1 MPAPAQR
8 IKHVP
13 PYLFAEIDKKRAAAV
28 ARGVDVIS
36 LGIGDPDLPTPQF
49 VIERM
54 QQAVANPQYHRY
66 PDYEGS
72 QAFREA
78 ACQFYRRRWGVV
90 LDPQSQV
97 MALIGSKEGLA
108 HLIWA
113 YVGPGDV
120 ALVPDP
126 AYPVYRTHTL
136 LAGGE
141 PYPLPL
147 IRENG
152 FLPDLKA
159 IPEEVARRAKLL
171 FINYPN
177 NPTGAVAPLSF
188 YEEAVAFCR
197 RYDIL
202 LVSDNAY
209 SEITFDGYRAP
220 SVFNV
225 PGASEVAVEFWS
237 LSKPFNMTGWR
248 IAFAAGSSEA
258 ISALGIIKTNTDS
271 GQFTAIQ
278 EAATAALTSPESE
291 RFVAELNEVYQ
302 RRRDLAVA
310 GLRAIGLDASPMKGS
325 FYLWVPVPA
334 GHTSASF
341 ATLLLEQAGVVVTP
355 GAAYGQ
361 YGEGY
366 IRISLCVKEE
376 RLKEALRRI
385 QKYVKV

>member
-1 MPAPAQR
+1 MPAPARR
-8 IKHVP
+8 IAQVP

-49 VIERM
+49 VIQRM
-54 QQAVANPQYHRY
+54 QQAVADPRFHRY

-72 QAFREA
+72 LAFRQA
-78 ACQFYRRRWGVV
+78 ACQFYQRRWGAVF
-90 LDPQSQV
+90 DPQCEA
-97 MALIGSKEGLA
+97 MALIGSKEGLS

-113 YVGPGDV
+113 YIDQGDV

-141 PYPLPL
+141 PYTLPL

-197 RYDIL
+197 QYDIL

-209 SEITFDGYRAP
+209 GEITFDGYQAP
-220 SVFNV
+220 SVFAV

-248 IAFAAGSSEA
+248 IAFAVGSSEA
-258 ISALGIIKTNTDS
+258 IAALGIIKTNTDS

-278 EAATAALTSPESE
+278 EAATAALTSPEADQ
-291 RFVAELNEVYQ
+291 FVAEMNAVYR

-310 GLRAIGLDASPMKGS
+310 GLRAIGLDASPMQGS

-355 GAAYGQ
+355 GSAYGQ
-361 YGEGY
+361 HGEGY
-366 IRISLCVKEE
+366 IRISLCVAEE
-376 RLKEALRRI
+376 RLKEALHRI
-385 QKYVKV
+385 QKYVTV

>member
-171 FINYPN
+171 FIN
-177 NPTGAVAPLSF
+177 
-188 YEEAVAFCR
+188 
-197 RYDIL
+197 
-202 LVSDNAY
+202 
-209 SEITFDGYRAP
+209 
-220 SVFNV
+220 
-225 PGASEVAVEFWS
+225 
-237 LSKPFNMTGWR
+237 
-248 IAFAAGSSEA
+248 
-258 ISALGIIKTNTDS
+258 
-271 GQFTAIQ
+271 
-278 EAATAALTSPESE
+278 
-291 RFVAELNEVYQ
+291 
-302 RRRDLAVA
+302 
-310 GLRAIGLDASPMKGS
+310 
-325 FYLWVPVPA
+325 
-334 GHTSASF
+334 
-341 ATLLLEQAGVVVTP
+341 
-355 GAAYGQ
+355 
-361 YGEGY
+361 
-366 IRISLCVKEE
+366 
-376 RLKEALRRI
+376 
-385 QKYVKV
+385 

>member
-90 LDPQSQV
+90 FDPQSQV